1 MILTGRQKY
10 KIMPDLIGASD
21 ICILPAYKDEIIMQ
35 DIVPIKIY
43 EYMAMK
49 KPVIA
54 TRLPGLV
61 AEFGERNGLVYIDK
75 PEDVLK
81 VVQERFRNKREIINV
96 GSAGYNFV
104 QNNDWRKLTLQF
116 EGILEDL
123 VLDVLLKDV

>member
-1 MILTGRQKY
+1 
-10 KIMPDLIGASD
+10 
-21 ICILPAYKDEIIMQ
+21 MQ

-61 AEFGERNGLVYIDK
+61 AEFGERNGIVYINT
-75 PEDVLK
+75 PEEVLK
-81 VVQERFRNKREIINV
+81 IVQQKFTNKREIINV

-104 QNNDWRKLTLQF
+104 KSNDWRNLTLQF
-116 EGILEDL
+116 EGILEDI
-123 VLDVLLKDV
+123 VLDILLKDI